1 MTRATPNFQIRS
13 CNQHD
18 LESILNI
25 QQACYTPALNESS
38 AIWFQRLKDASEY
51 IWIAELSDKVCAYLA
66 CYPSRQG
73 KIAPLDSAFQACRD
87 ADCLYFHDLAVS
99 PEFAGQQIGRKLVE
113 YALEMAK
120 RHNFRHAALVCVQNA
135 RSFWQGC
142 GFCEENQM
150 TPAAT
155 EALASY
161 LGQSARYMTK
171 TC

>member
-1 MTRATPNFQIRS
+1 MTPETANFQIRS
-13 CNQHD
+13 CHQDD
-18 LESILNI
+18 LESVLNI
-25 QQACYTPALNESS
+25 QQACYPAALNESK

-51 IWIAELSDKVCAYLA
+51 IWIAEISGKVCAYLA

-99 PEFAGQQIGRKLVE
+99 PEFAGQQIGRKLVS

-120 RHNFRHAALVCVQNA
+120 CHNFRHAALVCVQNA
-135 RSFWQGC
+135 RAFWQGC